1 MFTESVITIFD
12 IIAVV
17 MMVGII
23 VVYGLASYWNIKFLL
38 LAKWQSYSW
47 IKMFTAIMCI
57 VFAGLYSY
65 SLIQTIIGVPID
77 VSLFG
82 FGFVRPSLFLL
93 GGALASSARSRCV
106 SLLSGGE
113 NWTLRKTL

>member
-12 IIAVV
+12 IIAIV

-38 LAKWQSYSW
+38 VAKWQSYSW
-47 IKMFTAIMCI
+47 IKMFTAIMCF

-65 SLIQTIIGVPID
+65 SLIQTIIGTPID